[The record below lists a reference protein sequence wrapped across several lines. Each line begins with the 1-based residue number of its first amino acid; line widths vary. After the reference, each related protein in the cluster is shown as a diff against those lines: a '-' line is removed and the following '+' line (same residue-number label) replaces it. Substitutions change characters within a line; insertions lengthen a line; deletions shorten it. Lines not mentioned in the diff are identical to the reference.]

1 MPDEVALLGPTAT
14 AAADTLRERTD
25 TIVSIKQIADL
36 ENTAA
41 YADALQSARA
51 IVGTGIPEDAT
62 LGPNVRLVQNIG
74 AGVDGYDLDRLP
86 DDAFLCNVY
95 GHSRSVAEHAIALT
109 LAVQRHLVGMDAAF
123 REGRDARRDGEFSGL
138 FSELGGDTLGI
149 LGHGHIGQVLADIAT
164 GFDMDVVAIRRS
176 PGDGEPPK
184 PLSFL
189 GSPDDLEA
197 VLRRS
202 DVVVVALPLTEET
215 WNLIGEPELA
225 MMGSDAIL
233 INVARGPIV
242 DEDALFEALES
253 GTIGG
258 AGIDVWYDE
267 PESERKIP
275 SRRPFERLD
284 NVVATP
290 HVAGWSTETWDARW
304 EIIAENIDRVVREE
318 EPVNVVHGSGP

>member
-1 MPDEVALLGPTAT
+1 MPEEVVLLGPTAA

-25 TIVSIKQIADL
+25 TAASISQFADL
-36 ENTAA
+36 ENPAA
-41 YADALQSARA
+41 YADALQSARI
-51 IVGTGIPEDAT
+51 IVGTSIPEDAT
-62 LGPNVRLVQNIG
+62 LGPAVRLVQNIG
-74 AGVDGYDLDRLP
+74 AGIDGYDVDRLP
-86 DDAFLCNVY
+86 DDAYLCNVY
-95 GHSRSVAEHAIALT
+95 AHSRSVAEHAVALT
-109 LAVQRHLVGMDAAF
+109 FAVRRHLVGMDAAF
-123 REGRDARRDGEFSGL
+123 RDGRDARRDDEHSGL

-149 LGHGHIGQVLADIAT
+149 LGYGHIGQVLANVAT

-176 PGDGEPPK
+176 PDVDEPPA

-189 GSPDDLEA
+189 GSPHDLEA

-202 DVVVVALPLTEET
+202 DVVVVALPLTEDT
-215 WNLIGEPELA
+215 WNLIGEAELA

-258 AGIDVWYDE
+258 AGIDVWYDK
-267 PESERKIP
+267 PDGERAIP

-290 HVAGWSTETWDARW
+290 HVAGWSTETWDSRW
-304 EIIAENIDRVVREE
+304 EVIAENIDRVVREE
-318 EPVNVVHGSGP
+318 EPVNVVHGSDP